1 MVEAE
6 AAEADQAEAEAEDP
20 ADPADPVD
28 APVDGSCAGVKS
40 VPSALRK

>member
-1 MVEAE
+1 LVKAE
-6 AAEADQAEAEAEDP
+6 AAEADQAEAEDP

-28 APVDGSCAGVKS
+28 APVDGSCAGAKS